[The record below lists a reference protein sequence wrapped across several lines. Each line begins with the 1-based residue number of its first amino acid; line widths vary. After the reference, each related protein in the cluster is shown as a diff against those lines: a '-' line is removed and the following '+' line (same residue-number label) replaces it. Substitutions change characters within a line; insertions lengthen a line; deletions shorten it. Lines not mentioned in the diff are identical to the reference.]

1 LINLMTGMLRPDGGQ
16 ILLGGEDITAL
27 GPEERVRR
35 GLVRTFQIN
44 SLFPHLTP
52 LEAVTLTICEREKI
66 ARTWWRPT
74 SDYRAAVDEAYA
86 VLEQLMLGPV
96 CTRETRGSSLTAS
109 SGFSKSRWRSR
120 PGRRC
125 SCSTSPPPACRA
137 RKALSCSAPSPACRR
152 TSPFCSSSTTWSWC
166 FGLAE
171 PHHRHGRR
179 RILLEGTP
187 DQISADPRV
196 SAKSISEARRM
207 VEPLLSFKN
216 VRAGYGEAVVLDDI
230 SFAMP
235 ERGSLAVLGRNGVG
249 KSTLLLT
256 LMGFTQLRR
265 GAIVWRGTDITR
277 LAPHR
282 RAQSGIGWVAQ
293 EREIFANL
301 SVVENLTVA
310 SRPGRWD
317 LGAVFELFPRLKE
330 RQQSKGNQ
338 LSGGEQQMLATA
350 RALMTNPALLCSTS
364 RWRASRRSSS
374 RSWCAACAR

>member
-1 LINLMTGMLRPDGGQ
+1 V
-16 ILLGGEDITAL
+16 E
-27 GPEERVRR
+27 
-35 GLVRTFQIN
+35 
-44 SLFPHLTP
+44 
-52 LEAVTLTICEREKI
+52 
-66 ARTWWRPT
+66 
-74 SDYRAAVDEAYA
+74 
-86 VLEQLMLGPV
+86 
-96 CTRETRGSSLTAS
+96 
-109 SGFSKSRWRSR
+109 
-120 PGRRC
+120 
-125 SCSTSPPPACRA
+125 
-137 RKALSCSAPSPACRR
+137 
-152 TSPFCSSSTTWSWC
+152 
-166 FGLAE
+166 
-171 PHHRHGRR
+171 
-179 RILLEGTP
+179 
-187 DQISADPRV
+187 
-196 SAKSISEARRM
+196 RRM
-207 VEPLLSFKN
+207 AEPLLSFKN

-230 SFAMP
+230 SFEMP

-350 RALMTNPALLCSTS
+350 RALMTNPALLLLDEPLEGLAPIIVEELVRGLRKMITEEGTAVILVEQHAEIALSLTEQALLLE
-364 RWRASRRSSS
+364 RGAIVHRARSAELLKDHATLD
-374 RSWCAACAR
+374 RYIGLRVTEGKPAKT